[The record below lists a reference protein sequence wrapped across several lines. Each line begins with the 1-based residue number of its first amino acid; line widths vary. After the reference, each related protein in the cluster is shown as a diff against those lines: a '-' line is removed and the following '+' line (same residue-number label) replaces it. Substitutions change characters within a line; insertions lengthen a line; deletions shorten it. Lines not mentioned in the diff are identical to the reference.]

1 MSTPWDTNDGQKW
14 LAKALNP
21 AGFQSVDLKGLPD
34 QEAHNVVVLNYQS
47 QYAIEPPA
55 MYNAAGTDYS
65 TYESEILCFQDPVV
79 LGVSASYPTGT
90 TDPLH
95 DNKTVHVK
103 FGSADAGHTSPPS
116 ISFNSTGIVFPRT
129 CKTFINTQL
138 GAGRDMDA
146 GYNALKG
153 VAQRHRVIYGAIQ
166 AIPTCSAQDNSGTIA
181 VSQQPF
187 IGDNYNNQT
196 TVGWGWG
203 IPLGI
208 EKERQDGKD
217 ILHMAEDY
225 GTQQTATRIYTEE
238 DFPNAEDT
246 IRNPAALLTR
256 FYDGCY
262 APYKLKNPFQEDFI
276 TTSDNV
282 CTVAPFWTVGAGYRL
297 YGSTAWTPMEWDVT
311 AKAFLPPKDGNGN
324 RPNVQAEYLKLTLMS
339 KTGAEKEI
347 VFCNWDTRA
356 AVGAQNRLTGLF
368 EADVT
373 LTDGYILNNFDAENT
388 NHLLADN
395 NGRGYQEIQFTYNG
409 VPQTDEDPAAPE
421 DYLYLGVYRAGNMGM
436 PRARLPNS
444 NMCSIISKAMNMRG
458 NITVLFR
465 MGVEVI
471 VTGASAY
478 SPFNHRSP
486 QYDESALKSYLKITH
501 RMSDGFYG
509 NAASDTFHTG
519 LYQWIVNNLYT
530 SDDSVDFANRG
541 AYWRGVLTATQ

>member
-1 MSTPWDTNDGQKW
+1 MTTPWDTNDGQKW

-47 QYAIEPPA
+47 QYAVEPPA

-65 TYESEILCFQDPVV
+65 TYESEILCYQDPVV
-79 LGVSASYPTGT
+79 FGVSASYPTGT
-90 TDPLH
+90 LDPLH
-95 DNKTVHVK
+95 DNKIVHVK
-103 FGSADAGHTSPPS
+103 FGSAAANHLTPPS
-116 ISFNSTGIVFPRT
+116 IAFNSTGSIFPRT
-129 CKTFINTQL
+129 CKAFINTQL
-138 GAGRDMDA
+138 GGGRGIDNS
-146 GYNALKG
+146 YSALKD

-166 AIPTCSAQDNSGTIA
+166 AIPTCSQQDNSGTIA

-187 IGDNYNNQT
+187 IGDNLNSQVSRGIGYGMAVGMTEDEAGDQGTLHGVPQT
-196 TVGWGWG
+196 G
-203 IPLGI
+203 
-208 EKERQDGKD
+208 
-217 ILHMAEDY
+217 
-225 GTQQTATRIYTEE
+225 TRIYTEE
-238 DFPNAEDT
+238 DFPDAEDT

-282 CTVAPFWTVGAGYRL
+282 TSMAPFWTVAAAYRL
-297 YGSTAWTPMEWDVT
+297 YQSEAWVPMDWDVS
-311 AKAFLPPKDGNGN
+311 AKAFVPPKDSNGN
-324 RPNVQAEYLKLTLMS
+324 RPNVQAQFLKLSLMS
-339 KTGAEKEI
+339 KTGALKEI
-347 VFCNWDTRA
+347 VFCNWDPDA
-356 AVGAQNRLTGLF
+356 LPDAQNRKTGLY
-368 EADVT
+368 EADVD
-373 LTDGYILNNFDAENT
+373 LLFAGILNNFTRGETAG
-388 NHLLADN
+388 LLADN
-395 NGRGYQEIQFTYNG
+395 NADVTYEFQFSYNG
-409 VPQTDEDPAAPE
+409 TPQTDEAIQNPQPVRNCH
-421 DYLYLGVYRAGNMGM
+421 VYRCGDEGT

-458 NITVLFR
+458 NITILIR

-471 VTGASAY
+471 VTSSSAY

-486 QYDESALKSYLKITH
+486 QYDEAALKSYLKITH

-530 SDDSVDFANRG
+530 SDDTVDFANRG
-541 AYWRGVLTATQ
+541 AYWRGVLSAA

>member
-55 MYNAAGTDYS
+55 MYNASGTDYS
-65 TYESEILCFQDPVV
+65 TYETELLCFQDPVV
-79 LGVSASYPTGT
+79 FGVSASYPTGT
-90 TDPLH
+90 LDPLH

-103 FGSADAGHTSPPS
+103 FGSTATGHTSPPS
-116 ISFNSTGIVFPRT
+116 IAFNSTGSIFPRT
-129 CKTFINTQL
+129 CKSFINTQL
-138 GAGRDMDA
+138 GSGKDMDMA
-146 GYNALKG
+146 YDTLKT

-187 IGDNYNNQT
+187 IGDNYNNQVT
-196 TVGWGWG
+196 RGWSWSVP
-203 IPLGI
+203 IAMTKAQN
-208 EKERQDGKD
+208 ES
-217 ILHMAEDY
+217 AYTDY
-225 GTQQTATRIYTEE
+225 GFQQTATRIYMPE

-276 TTSDNV
+276 TSSDNV
-282 CTVAPFWTVGAGYRL
+282 CTAAPFWTVAAAYRA
-297 YGSTAWTPMEWDVT
+297 YGSESWVAMDWDVG
-311 AKAFLPPKDGNGN
+311 AKAFVPPKDANGTRTN
-324 RPNVQAEYLKLTLMS
+324 IQCEFLKLSLMS
-339 KTGAEKEI
+339 KTGAMKDI
-347 VFCNWDTRA
+347 VFANWDTDA
-356 AVGAQNRLTGLF
+356 AVGAANRKTGLY
-368 EADVT
+368 EADVD
-373 LTDGYILNNFDAENT
+373 LTEDFILNNFTAEATNT
-388 NHLLADN
+388 LLADN
-395 NGRGYQEIQFTYNG
+395 NGSGYSPFQFTYNG
-409 VPQTDEDPAAPE
+409 TAQTTTVGQQTVVVENC
-421 DYLYLGVYRAGNMGM
+421 GVYRAGKASM

-444 NMCSIISKAMNMRG
+444 NMVSILCKAMNMRG
-458 NITVLFR
+458 NITLLIR

-486 QYDESALKSYLKITH
+486 QYDEAALRSYLKITH

-509 NAASDTFHTG
+509 NAASDSFHTG
-519 LYQWIVNNLYT
+519 LYQWIINNLYT
-530 SDDSVDFANRG
+530 SDDTVDFANRG

>member
-1 MSTPWDTNDGQKW
+1 MTTPWDTNDGQKW

-55 MYNAAGTDYS
+55 MYNAVGTDYS
-65 TYESEILCFQDPVV
+65 TYESEILCYQDPVV
-79 LGVSASYPTGT
+79 FGVSASYPTGT
-90 TDPLH
+90 LDPLH
-95 DNKTVHVK
+95 DNKIVHVK
-103 FGSADAGHTSPPS
+103 FGSAAAGHLAPPS
-116 ISFNSTGIVFPRT
+116 ITFNSTGSIFPRT

-138 GAGRDMDA
+138 GGGRDIDNSYA
-146 GYNALKG
+146 ALKD

-166 AIPTCSAQDNSGTIA
+166 AIPTCSQQDNSGTIA

-187 IGDNYNNQT
+187 IGDNLNNQVSRGIGYGMA
-196 TVGWGWG
+196 VGMTEEEAGQQG
-203 IPLGI
+203 T
-208 EKERQDGKD
+208 
-217 ILHMAEDY
+217 LH
-225 GTQQTATRIYTEE
+225 GVPQTGTRIYTAE
-238 DFPNAEDT
+238 DFPDAEDT

-282 CTVAPFWTVGAGYRL
+282 TTMAPFWTVGAAYRL
-297 YGSTAWTPMEWDVT
+297 YGSEAWVPMDWDVS
-311 AKAFLPPKDGNGN
+311 AKSFVPPKNGDGN
-324 RPNVQAEYLKLTLMS
+324 RPNVQAQFLKMSLMS
-339 KTGAEKEI
+339 KTGALKEI
-347 VFCNWDTRA
+347 VFCNWDATA
-356 AVGAQNRLTGLF
+356 LPGAQNRKTGLF
-368 EADVT
+368 EADVDI
-373 LTDGYILNNFDAENT
+373 LFMGLLNNYTYEGTAG
-388 NHLLADN
+388 LLADN
-395 NGRGYQEIQFTYNG
+395 NSDSTYEFQFTYNG
-409 VPQTDEDPAAPE
+409 TPQTTGGENPE
-421 DYLYLGVYRAGNMGM
+421 VVKNCHTYRCGDAGT

-458 NITVLFR
+458 NITILIR

-471 VTGASAY
+471 VTAASAY

-486 QYDESALKSYLKITH
+486 QYDEAALKSYLKIVH

-519 LYQWIVNNLYT
+519 LYQWIINNLYT
-530 SDDSVDFANRG
+530 SDETVDFANRG
-541 AYWRGVLTATQ
+541 AYWRGVLSAA